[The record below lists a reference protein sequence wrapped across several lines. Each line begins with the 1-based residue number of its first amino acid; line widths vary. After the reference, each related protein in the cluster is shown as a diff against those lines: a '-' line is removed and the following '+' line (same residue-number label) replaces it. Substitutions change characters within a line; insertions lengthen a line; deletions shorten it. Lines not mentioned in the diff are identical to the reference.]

1 MHPNPPNV
9 ALPIIANEGCA
20 MTITRRSTIHEGP
33 GGTFESL
40 AVFDNA
46 ASAPRPG
53 VLLFPNVLGTK
64 EADFA
69 YAEKVATLG
78 YTVLVGDLYGQGKRT
93 TRADADMGRYMAELN
108 ADRALLRDRLKT
120 AHAVLKSLDEADE
133 SRTAAIGFC
142 FGGKCVLD
150 LARSGA
156 DIAGGVSFHG
166 VYDAPPFPNAAITA
180 KLLIC
185 HGWNDPIAPPEATV
199 ALAQELTEANCDW
212 QIHAYG
218 GTGHAFTDHAANMP
232 DKGLAYN
239 PDADHRSFRSMKGFL
254 ADLFR

>member
-1 MHPNPPNV
+1 
-9 ALPIIANEGCA
+9 
-20 MTITRRSTIHEGP
+20 MTITRRVITHEGP

-40 AVFDNA
+40 AVFD
-46 ASAPRPG
+46 SSVTSPRPG

-69 YAEKVATLG
+69 YAEKVAALG
-78 YTVLVGDLYGQGKRT
+78 YTLFVADVYGQGKRT
-93 TRADADMGRYMAELN
+93 SRDDPDMGRYMAELN
-108 ADRALLRDRLKT
+108 ADRALLRERVNA
-120 AHAVLKSLDEADE
+120 AHAVLKSLEDVDE

-185 HGWNDPIAPPEATV
+185 HGWEDPIAPPEATV
-199 ALAQELTEANCDW
+199 ALARELTEAGCDW

-218 GTGHAFTDHAANMP
+218 HTGHAFTDHAVNMP
-232 DKGLAYN
+232 EKGLAYSA
-239 PDADHRSFRSMKGFL
+239 DADHRSFRSMKDFL
-254 ADLFR
+254 ADLFG